1 MALPNEPPT
10 VTSSAFSITF
20 SGRSLA
26 KKKRTT
32 CLLHWPI
39 LLGGGKEVLKRLDA
53 TRYVNIFLARRAVL
67 EICWDTLLEKD
78 PSYAR
83 VSMQKGTLSTS
94 FLYPQRTRYV
104 LLVRSSLHTMH
115 RLYYKCWH
123 QVGLLPQA
131 KRRLSVPGKMALST

>member
-1 MALPNEPPT
+1 MALPKEPPT

-32 CLLHWPI
+32 CLLQWPI

-94 FLYPQRTRYV
+94 FLYPQKDSLCFAGAEVHVYSV
-104 LLVRSSLHTMH
+104 ADQLLTPV
-115 RLYYKCWH
+115 
-123 QVGLLPQA
+123 
-131 KRRLSVPGKMALST
+131 